1 VLWKNICKRL
11 PMSKEMKT
19 LRVHLE
25 EYHTYLERSLI
36 AVKVLETADP
46 ESEEFSDALAELHV
60 CATVLE
66 PYSEG
71 MVAAIDQYSETLPEE
86 AGIEH

>member
-1 VLWKNICKRL
+1 MITNQAQSMTSLKR
-11 PMSKEMKT
+11 
-19 LRVHLE
+19 HLA
-25 EYHTYLERSLI
+25 EYRPYLERSLTAI
-36 AVKVLETADP
+36 KILETADP

-71 MVAAIDQYSETLPEE
+71 MVEAIDQYTEDLPDE
-86 AGIEH
+86 